1 MTYRGVHINALN
13 ADALKTLRDGRPALV
28 KTLDWGHDWGQLVAD
43 YDIRCLVLRK
53 WMDDDAAL
61 TPTPE
66 AAAERLWNKMKPD
79 LDRVMSTLA
88 GRTAEVVLETPW
100 NEAHQRGD
108 DLARHATACRR
119 FCELAHDHG
128 LKVAVGCFSVGN
140 PEPSE
145 FPRFAEGMT
154 LADYLAVH
162 EYWTPDHFNAPWW
175 VGRWRLLLDALPASL
190 RRPVIISECGIDGGL
205 EGRDASR
212 AGWRAY
218 GMPPD
223 AYVADLQEYMDHL
236 DGDVVGVAVFNCG
249 DYAGGRWGAFEI
261 ADTSAVETWLRA
273 GPQHW
278 TPAPAPVPVPV
289 PVPIPVPVPTPAPNG
304 YVVGPGVLATMEAEG
319 DTPASHEA
327 YVVDGLSLTMG
338 ESGQMYVYTPR
349 TGVVVYS
356 PKVYPDHR

>member
-1 MTYRGVHINALN
+1 MTLHGIHVNAYN
-13 ADALKTLRDGRPALV
+13 QAVAATLKNGRPGLV
-28 KTLDWGHDWGQLVAD
+28 KTLDFGPDWAALKAQYGIHFLLGRVW
-43 YDIRCLVLRK
+43 C
-53 WMDDDAAL
+53 DDDSAL

-66 AAAERLWNKMKPD
+66 AAAERLWRRVWD
-79 LDRVMSTLA
+79 RIARHAFSLDAV
-88 GRTAEVVLETPW
+88 ETPW
-100 NEAHQRGD
+100 NEIYQRGAQE
-108 DLARHATACRR
+108 LAAHARAARR
-119 FCELAHDHG
+119 FCELAHHEG
-128 LKVAVGCFSVGN
+128 VRVAVGCFSVGN
-140 PEPSE
+140 PEPDE
-145 FPRFAEGMT
+145 LAAYFAPALEV
-154 LADYLAVH
+154 ADYLAVH